1 MVRVKENCESELG
14 YMEDGVVPSILQ
26 LSTSANKFMHLNYK
40 GKPNQ
45 RRKSA
50 WKWRNAWT
58 NMFIHMLLLAV
69 LSIFYT
75 EVLFCFKSELLRA
88 QLLLF
93 HSFTVISK
101 TGLACICT
109 VMTIVDTSAT
119 HPSLLHVTDSDIIP
133 DNFQFAISVCR
144 LRESLSVC
152 VCVSWLRIIE
162 ICSSLCDR
170 TTALISHWD

>member
-45 RRKSA
+45 RPNQRRKSA
-50 WKWRNAWT
+50 EPKTQVSLKMKKCMDKYVYPHASSGC
-58 NMFIHMLLLAV
+58 
-69 LSIFYT
+69 SINILY

-88 QLLLF
+88 QLLSF
-93 HSFTVISK
+93 HSFPVISK

-133 DNFQFAISVCR
+133 GNFQFAISVCR

-152 VCVSWLRIIE
+152 VCVS
-162 ICSSLCDR
+162 
-170 TTALISHWD
+170 